1 MRPFDVRNMTIGAL
15 LLALSLIIPLAFGGI
30 LGVVIGPFSA
40 TLASHVP
47 MLISMF
53 YGPFTAGVVA
63 LGSAIGFFLRLG
75 PVIGLRAAM
84 HIPVV
89 IVGSLLLR
97 KKKSYPLVLGVT
109 GPIHA
114 LLEGI
119 VVIPFLTFG
128 SSGLLYGESEPLA
141 LFGLVAGGTLIHHA
155 MDSVIAAF
163 SWHVL
168 SMFGKAQN
176 RKLHPTGDNGKQ
188 LL

>member
-1 MRPFDVRNMTIGAL
+1 MRPFDVRNMTTGAL
-15 LLALSLIIPLAFGGI
+15 LLALSLIIPLAFGGV

-53 YGPFTAGVVA
+53 YGPFTAGIVA
-63 LGSAIGFFLRLG
+63 LGSAVGFFLKLG

-89 IVGSLLLR
+89 IIGALLLN
-97 KKKSYPLVLGVT
+97 KKKSYPLVLAIT
-109 GPIHA
+109 APIHA
-114 LLEGI
+114 LLEGL
-119 VVIPFLTFG
+119 VVLPFLTFD
-128 SSGLLYGESEPLA
+128 SSRLLYGKSEPLA

-155 MDSVIAAF
+155 IDSMIAAF
-163 SWHVL
+163 LWQVL
-168 SMFGKAQN
+168 SMFGKVQN
-176 RKLHPTGDNGKQ
+176 RKLHPTNGNGTQ